1 MPPSS
6 SPLESS
12 SQPSTSDELTDRM
25 VGEFRMIRRLGKGGM
40 AEVYLA
46 EQTSLQRNVAVK
58 VLRQRSGDDA
68 AQTLK
73 RFKTEAMAA
82 AGLSHPNIVQVYVV
96 GEDQGIHFIAQEYV
110 QGYNLREYLQRKGPP
125 DTQLAMHIIRQVA
138 AALQAAA
145 AAGIVHRD
153 IKPENIMLT
162 RRGEVKVADFGL
174 AQLSL
179 GGERLNLTQ
188 TGMTM
193 GTPLY
198 MSPEQVSGQ
207 KLDHRSDLYSL
218 GVSCYHLLSGQPP
231 FRGETAVMVA
241 MKHLNDV
248 PAPLSE
254 ARPDLPPALCT
265 LIHQLLAKNPEDR
278 PENAQQVLR
287 ELKRIT
293 QERASEPVVASLQFS
308 VPKMPVGAVA
318 PRVAVT
324 ESPDAKLR
332 PAVSQTVQAVLSH
345 ADRGVK
351 SQVMPL
357 VLAMVLAATAAAA
370 VGWVTRPGN
379 PLRGAPTA
387 SS

>member
-1 MPPSS
+1 
-6 SPLESS
+6 
-12 SQPSTSDELTDRM
+12 M

-58 VLRQRSGDDA
+58 VLRPRSGDDA
-68 AQTLK
+68 AQSLK
-73 RFKTEAMAA
+73 RFKTEALAA

-125 DTQLAMHIIRQVA
+125 DAQLALHIIRQVA

-162 RRGEVKVADFGL
+162 KRGEVKVADFGL

-241 MKHLNDV
+241 MKHLNES
-248 PAPLSE
+248 PAPLAE

-287 ELKRIT
+287 ELKRIS
-293 QERASEPVVASLQFS
+293 QERASEPVVGSLQLS
-308 VPKMPVGAVA
+308 IPKMPAGAVA
-318 PRVAVT
+318 VRASAVST
-324 ESPDAKLR
+324 PEAKPR
-332 PAVSQTVQAVLSH
+332 PAVSQTLDAVLSH
-345 ADRGVK
+345 ADRGVGT
-351 SQVMPL
+351 QVVPL

-370 VGWVTRPGN
+370 VGWITRPGN
-379 PLRGAPTA
+379 PLRAIPM
-387 SS
+387 SST